1 MRRILTR
8 FQGRSTGVVVT
19 WNDLFNSQG
28 VPSLT
33 GLKLVAYGS
42 RLTRPRPSNSDSWAK
57 HYAIQTHCTCQ
68 NNCSRPGRDP
78 FFKCAHFQCH
88 LRLTVPLPSP
98 ASEFRMKPIFHRPPG
113 TITFRSSI
121 HCCGRLSSFIHC
133 RSIGGPSSAFILLL
147 FNRPA
152 SPRSF
157 VVVQS
162 FGSWQANLTT
172 HALHIS
178 GATQLIAHL
187 AVSVFRHIWM
197 IDGCDR
203 VDRGK
208 SL

>member
-1 MRRILTR
+1 
-8 FQGRSTGVVVT
+8 
-19 WNDLFNSQG
+19 
-28 VPSLT
+28 
-33 GLKLVAYGS
+33 
-42 RLTRPRPSNSDSWAK
+42 
-57 HYAIQTHCTCQ
+57 
-68 NNCSRPGRDP
+68 
-78 FFKCAHFQCH
+78 
-88 LRLTVPLPSP
+88 
-98 ASEFRMKPIFHRPPG
+98 MKPIFHRPPG

-133 RSIGGPSSAFILLL
+133 RSIGEPSSAFILLL

-203 VDRGK
+203 VDDGGSFSGELNPLFASVRQRVSHGWDDFHDDTRT
-208 SL
+208 SLYIVCKLDVNLHAG